1 MSFEKDITEIRKVI
15 EAGGLFKPAS
25 SEQIANRPDP
35 GWARKSD
42 DEVDREFSSVAED
55 VIGQGELDILLD
67 MIPVQSKRDFL
78 IGYHEEN

>member
-25 SEQIANRPDP
+25 PEQIASRPDP

-42 DEVDREFSSVAED
+42 DEVNSEFSSVAED